1 MFRNEYAD
9 KVLNARLHHLVSM
22 LFYGARHPVL
32 REALDDMG
40 ISRAEF
46 LKYRIYNSAE
56 VEVTS
61 RMMFMDPTSELFLMT
76 LQRLMPNKKRVLSAH
91 IPRNQVELYDRGFT
105 VLFQI
110 SNRLPDSYLK
120 SFVKA
125 LNSRTIVLNVINT
138 AIEEGG
144 DDGDD
149 QDEDYVRPEFCD
161 DMFRVQVEAFKKHP
175 RTFEENDHYEQID
188 FVRAAMCMWVRPM
201 HATNAASI
209 LKAMLRSRHAFTE
222 ESRVCMLN
230 ALSADGPESY
240 AHQVEEHT
248 RLEDGNADV
257 STTTART
264 NYDLHA
270 FDVQLA
276 ECRRKLSRPS
286 MAWLKIRPRVR
297 VLAFVSLMIKEAA
310 MRVYQPGTDEYVK
323 MAKRFKAGPSA
334 YSHLV

>member
-9 KVLNARLHHLVSM
+9 KVFKAPLHHLVSM

-56 VEVTS
+56 IEVTS

-110 SNRLPDSYLK
+110 SNRLPAPYLK

-149 QDEDYVRPEFCD
+149 QDEEYVRPEFCD

-175 RTFEENDHYEQID
+175 RTFEENGHYGQID
-188 FVRAAMCMWVRPM
+188 FVRAAMRMWVRPT

-209 LKAMLRSRHAFTE
+209 LEAMLRSRHAFTE
-222 ESRVCMLN
+222 ESRVCMLD
-230 ALSADGPESY
+230 ALSADGPGSY
-240 AHQVEEHT
+240 AHSVEELT
-248 RLEDGNADV
+248 LLEDGNVDHP
-257 STTTART
+257 TART

-297 VLAFVSLMIKEAA
+297 VLAFLSLMIKEAA
-310 MRVYQPGTDEYVK
+310 MRVYQPGTDECIK